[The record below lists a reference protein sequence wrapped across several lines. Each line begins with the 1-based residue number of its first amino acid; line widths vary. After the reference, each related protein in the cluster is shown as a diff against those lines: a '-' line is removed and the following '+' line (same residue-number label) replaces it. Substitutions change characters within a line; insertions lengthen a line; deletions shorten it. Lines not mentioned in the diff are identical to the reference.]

1 MKYKYKKGNAVV
13 TYPIILVFCMFLII
27 FISIF
32 FVNTITPIVW
42 YEKLNLVVY
51 KYQFII
57 EKYGYLTQDEKQNLL
72 EELKSKGFIIENIEI
87 NAPSTKKSYGEL
99 IEFSI
104 NYKCP
109 QNNIIYNNG
118 AIDNKTEY
126 INLNVTKASYS
137 KN

>member
-1 MKYKYKKGNAVV
+1 MKNKNGNAIV
-13 TYPIILVFCMFLII
+13 TYPIILVFCIFFII
-27 FISIF
+27 FVSIF

-42 YEKLNLVVY
+42 YEKLNTVVY

-57 EKYGYLTQDEKQNLL
+57 EKYGYLTQNEKQNLIN
-72 EELKSKGFIIENIEI
+72 ELKNKGFIIENIEI
-87 NAPSTKKSYGEL
+87 NVPSTKKSYGEL

-109 QNNIIYNNG
+109 KNSIGYSNGIISR
-118 AIDNKTEY
+118 KTEY
-126 INLNVTKASYS
+126 INLNITKASYC